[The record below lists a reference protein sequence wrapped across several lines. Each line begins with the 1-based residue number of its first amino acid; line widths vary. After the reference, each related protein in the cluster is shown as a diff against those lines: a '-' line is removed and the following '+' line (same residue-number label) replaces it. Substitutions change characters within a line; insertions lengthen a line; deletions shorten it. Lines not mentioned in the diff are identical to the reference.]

1 MVGDHYP
8 YISLLDGYNWG
19 YTRYT
24 LFSDKHVFGDINY
37 PSIDGGKPSKRLVQ
51 EIAGP
56 SPWNA
61 GCHVLPRSQNQKER
75 AVAEKQGPREKSK
88 AQPRDENVAVA

>member
-1 MVGDHYP
+1 MA
-8 YISLLDGYNWG
+8 IIG

-24 LFSDKHVFGDINY
+24 LFSNKPFFGGY
-37 PSIDGGKPSKRLVQ
+37 CPSIDGGVSKPSKQLVQ

-75 AVAEKQGPREKSK
+75 AVAEKEGPREKSK
-88 AQPRDENVAVA
+88 AQPRDETENREKKTNKQTLKM